1 MTPQVKLPRP
11 DFLPKLS
18 RDAWLVNASLMVF
31 AAAFIGITQLLR
43 VIYLLRLGAGLEL
56 IGLLYGIGAL
66 LFGVLGLPSG
76 ALGERIGPRRAMLL
90 GAGVLTLGLC
100 LLPITELLTGPV
112 RAVWPIVAELVN
124 TLGWSLLVVNSV
136 PILVATTAP
145 EDRKTAYALREALMG
160 FANLSGMLL
169 AGVLPATF
177 ALLLGTTTATPAPY
191 RFGLLVSAA
200 LGFGGLL
207 LLTRTGSLRYERHT
221 TTASSARAPW
231 WPIVLLLISGFL
243 NQGAVASCRA
253 FTYAYM
259 DTAFGLPTSVIGLI
273 SAIGMGAAVVAALY
287 SSRLARRFG
296 SGKAMALASA
306 AMALDLLLMALI
318 PHWIAAAAGTIAVL
332 ALFSLWMP
340 AYQTL
345 QMEFAAP
352 GQRAMVSGAGFMALG
367 LGFGVT
373 SLIGGRLAATTGYP
387 ALFLLGVVL
396 ALSSAGV
403 MMYVHKLR
411 VRQDAAADRPQ
422 EPAIGRPAA
431 MTLEPETRPVG
442 G

>member
-1 MTPQVKLPRP
+1 VIRLPHP
-11 DFLPKLS
+11 AFPPKLG

-31 AAAFIGITQLLR
+31 AAAFLGITQLLR

-76 ALGERIGPRRAMLL
+76 ALGERVGARHAMLF
-90 GAGVLTLGLC
+90 GAGVLVLGLC
-100 LLPITELLTGPV
+100 LLPVTELLTGPV
-112 RAVWPIVAELVN
+112 RAIWPIVPELVN

-145 EDRKTAYALREALMG
+145 EDRKTAYALREALLG

-177 ALLLGTTTATPAPY
+177 AFLLGTTTATPAPY
-191 RFGLLVSAA
+191 RFGLLSSVV
-200 LGFGGLL
+200 LGAGGLFV
-207 LLTRTGSLRYERHT
+207 LTRTGPLRYERHAS
-221 TTASSARAPW
+221 TASSASAPW
-231 WPIVLLLISGFL
+231 RPIVLLLICGFL

-259 DTAFGLPTSVIGLI
+259 DTAFGMPTSVIGLI
-273 SAIGMGAAVVAALY
+273 SAIGMALAVVAALN
-287 SSRLARRFG
+287 SSRLARRHG
-296 SGKAMALASA
+296 SGKAMALASVA
-306 AMALDLLLMALI
+306 LALDLLMMALI
-318 PHWIAAAAGTIAVL
+318 PHWIAAAAGTIGVL

-367 LGFGVT
+367 LGFGIT
-373 SLIGGRLAATTGYP
+373 SLIGGRLAATAGYS
-387 ALFLLGVVL
+387 ALFLFGVAL
-396 ALSSAGV
+396 ALSSAGL
-403 MMYVHKLR
+403 MLYVHKLR
-411 VRQDAAADRPQ
+411 VRQDAAVDRRHEQ
-422 EPAIGRPAA
+422 SIGRPTA
-431 MTLEPETRPVG
+431 TPLEPETRPVG

>member
-1 MTPQVKLPRP
+1 MTPQAELPHP
-11 DFLPKLS
+11 GFLPKLD
-18 RDAWLVNASLMVF
+18 RDAWLVNGSLMVF
-31 AAAFIGITQLLR
+31 AAAFLGITQLLR

-76 ALGERIGPRRAMLL
+76 VLGERVGTRRAMLL
-90 GAGVLTLGLC
+90 GAMILVLGLC

-112 RAVWPIVAELVN
+112 RAVWPIVPELIN

-145 EDRKTAYALREALMG
+145 EDRKTAYALREALLG
-160 FANLSGMLL
+160 FAVLSGTLL

-177 ALLLGTTTATPAPY
+177 AFLLGTTTATPVPY
-191 RFGLLVSAA
+191 RFGLLASVVLS
-200 LGFGGLL
+200 FGGLL
-207 LLTRTGSLRYERHT
+207 LLARTGPLNYERHT
-221 TTASSARAPW
+221 RTASSVSAPW
-231 WPIVLLLISGFL
+231 RPIVLLLICGFL

-259 DTAFGLPTSVIGLI
+259 DTAFGLPTSAIGLI
-273 SAIGMGAAVVAALY
+273 SAIGMALAVGAALY

-296 SGKAMALASA
+296 SGKAMALASV
-306 AMALDLLLMALI
+306 AMALDLLMMALI
-318 PHWIAAAAGTIAVL
+318 PHWIAAAAGTIVVL

-396 ALSSAGV
+396 ALSSAGL
-403 MMYVHKLR
+403 MLYVHKLR
-411 VRQDAAADRPQ
+411 VQQEPAADRPQ
-422 EPAIGRPAA
+422 EQTSGRPTTT
-431 MTLEPETRPVG
+431 TLEPEAHPVG